1 LATLFSVS
9 VTAARRCRLYDK
21 VCYDGLFSV
30 LCRIALLYDRSPR
43 RYRRCHASTSQ
54 QSRHRERYPGEAKE
68 QRHTALA
75 VEHSAQH
82 RTGGHAEVAREVVDP
97 DRGGALPNEG
107 TREDRRLHRQG
118 EAEQE
123 AEESAVDQRGA
134 QRDAQREA
142 SQHDEEDQG
151 DRVQQGGDQEDTRP
165 APARLESTADVAAD
179 HHAEGE
185 GEEGEAG
192 LVDREVVALAED
204 VGEEDE
210 EAVIRILELVPP

>member
-1 LATLFSVS
+1 MGSRHR
-9 VTAARRCRLYDK
+9 TALRLGYASHGD
-21 VCYDGLFSV
+21 DDLS
-30 LCRIALLYDRSPR
+30 LCLDVLLYDRSLR
-43 RYRRCHASTSQ
+43 RDRRCHASTRQ
-54 QSRHRERYPGEAKE
+54 QSRHRERHSGEAEE
-68 QRHTALA
+68 QRHIALA

-97 DRGGALPNEG
+97 DCGGALPDEG

-123 AEESAVDQRGA
+123 AEEPAVDQQG
-134 QRDAQREA
+134 AQREA

-165 APARLESTADVAAD
+165 APACLDSTADVAAD
-179 HHAEGE
+179 HHAKGE

-192 LVDREVVALAED
+192 LVDS
-204 VGEEDE
+204 
-210 EAVIRILELVPP
+210 